1 MLNNKYLIIIIS
13 IVLVISIGVTVSLV
27 VINKDGT
34 PDPPDVT
41 DDPIISD
48 TPIIPDKPSQIP
60 VFLGNADLSDER
72 TALLDSGIL
81 AEIERLKTGVPKED
95 EEGNFLTDEH
105 GILIYESSYVVD
117 YPDMET
123 NLAVIINHFAD
134 KGYSDNAI
142 VQIQRYYFH
151 FARSFARLSTDELFE
166 KIALCIPAEGTNS
179 EALTLKAEEVFGQI
193 RDDGFRFVFEEPDKI
208 ADVKVI
214 FCDVNAW
221 GDTFLFEEREELC
234 IYDVIYSENES
245 ERNLEGWL
253 HKIVNEMCDFGYG
266 EKELVIAQLLYSGSL
281 AETEYRNDLIEA
293 IRVCIPSE
301 KEPTIEELKVSVQE
315 IFDVNI
321 EDNVALMDYL
331 EGVTAYEKEV
341 SV

>member
-1 MLNNKYLIIIIS
+1 MLNNKLLIIIAA
-13 IVLVISIGVTVSLV
+13 IVLVISIGVTVTLV
-27 VINKDGT
+27 VINKDET
-34 PDPPDVT
+34 SAPPSDT
-41 DDPIISD
+41 DEPIISD

-60 VFLGNADLSDER
+60 VFLGNTELSDER
-72 TALLDSGIL
+72 TALLDNGIL

-142 VQIQRYYFH
+142 IQIQRYYFH

-221 GDTFLFEEREELC
+221 GNTFLSEEREELC

-266 EKELVIAQLLYSGSL
+266 EKDLVIAQLLYSGSL
-281 AETEYRNDLIEA
+281 AETEYRHDLIEA
-293 IRVCIPSE
+293 IRMCIPSE
-301 KEPTIEELKVSVQE
+301 KEPTIEELKVSVQK

>member
-13 IVLVISIGVTVSLV
+13 IVLVISIGVTVALV

-41 DDPIISD
+41 EDPIISD

-72 TALLDSGIL
+72 TALLDGGIL

-95 EEGNFLTDEH
+95 GEGNYLTDDH
-105 GILIYESSYVVD
+105 GILIFESSYVVD

-134 KGYSDNAI
+134 KGYTEEAI
-142 VQIQRYYFH
+142 IQIQRYYFH
-151 FARSFARLSTDELFE
+151 FARSFAKYSTEELFD
-166 KIALCIPAEGTNS
+166 KIALCFPAEGTNS

-208 ADVKVI
+208 ADIKVA

-221 GDTFLFEEREELC
+221 GNITLSEEKEELC
-234 IYDVIYSENES
+234 IYDVIYSKNES

-266 EKELVIAQLLYSGSL
+266 EKDLVIAQLLYSGSL
-281 AETEYRNDLIEA
+281 AETEYRHDLIEA
-293 IRVCIPSE
+293 IRMCIPSE

-321 EDNVALMDYL
+321 EDNIALMDYL
-331 EGVTAYEKEV
+331 KGVTAYEKEV
-341 SV
+341 SA